1 MHHFESTAA
10 IYRPPAPFK
19 SPALPSVFNRTV
31 SERLFT
37 RLLFTNAGLKG

>member
-1 MHHFESTAA
+1 MHHFEAMAA
-10 IYRPPAPFK
+10 TYRPPASVK
-19 SPALPSVFNRTV
+19 SPAFPSVFIRTV